1 MSQNKPISQPIN
13 GADFVFS
20 IVAASYNS
28 ALVDALL
35 QRAVKTLLA
44 SGVKENNIR
53 TLRVPGSGELP
64 YVAHMTAMSGECDCV
79 IVLGVV
85 IAGDTPHHEIIAHST
100 AHALQETSLRSEV
113 PVINGIVVTN
123 TRAQAEA
130 RCTGDLDRG
139 TEFAQA
145 ALVMAGHRKVLSERL
160 DQIEDEDIN
169 KLGGSNPFAPN

>member
-1 MSQNKPISQPIN
+1 MSLDKPNSQPIN

-28 ALVDALL
+28 VLVDTLL
-35 QRAVKTLLA
+35 QRTVKTLLA

-145 ALVMAGHRKVLSERL
+145 ALVMAGHRKVLGERL
-160 DQIEDEDIN
+160 DQLEDEDVN